1 MTRPRA
7 PRNIVHYV
15 TGQYMRQNKKRS
27 LTTFFGIVF
36 TVLLMTCVFV
46 GRESAITYL
55 EEVASQKNGKWH
67 YTLYDITPQKRAELE
82 ALPYVSGTAAA
93 LSLGLTDFPA
103 SANPERP
110 YLNVKAYEPQAI
122 SWNNIRLTEGRL
134 PENGGEILLS
144 SACLKDGSGVTLGD
158 SIDAR
163 FFQRSITGLPGADT
177 TKTYFPALSLEIA
190 RGETKD
196 LPLTFPHFPENIDFR
211 IDLLWTGQRGHYT
224 VVGFMEPPSFEPS
237 YAAGYTA
244 LTLAE
249 PDSLALAESY
259 SLFLQ
264 TSTNRDT
271 PAGALSLLWQ
281 IAGEENVESN
291 DYLLAFSGNS
301 SDSTMNLM
309 VDLMTGFFLL
319 LILAVSVV
327 LIYNVFNIS
336 FRERSRYLGMLSSV
350 GATARQ
356 KRSSVY
362 FEAGILLL
370 AALPVGILAGFGVVL
385 GGLRIMEPYVVQLVY
400 GGIQQEA
407 PAVSLTLSWQALAAV
422 ALASV
427 VTVLLSA
434 FLPAWKI
441 GKIGPI
447 ASIQGGHV
455 LRAQK
460 GRAKTHIRGGAEG
473 MLAHSFLHRQG
484 RNQRS
489 LFLAVTAFLLVLT
502 VASFGVS
509 QVIGIIE
516 YKADA
521 PVSLDVAVQERDCIL
536 HYDRSSE
543 DGPAFYNALKQ
554 ALETRPEVASLKP
567 WYSSMFAL
575 DVDTSFY
582 SEEYWA
588 AFLDIAEE
596 YLGQG
601 FSREELEQKYV
612 LDRNCTVNLLVPD
625 DETLRQIAKRCGADQ
640 ALVFEGLGAILLN
653 EVQLDTDSYG
663 FELREPRHYRYYDIQ
678 QPSAC
683 LPGDSFPVTVYNAA
697 LEQAAPAQLTL
708 AGYANND
715 QCSPFFSVHGGTPCT
730 LEYGGVWAVGGL
742 AVGRTAHPTGPGG
755 RGLCGLPAPIRRGL
769 VGNASLRLERP
780 GLPPLHH
787 PIPLCHPT
795 GAVGGLCGPV
805 LGGVPAELVE
815 RHPRPD
821 AGTAAGFCRAAL
833 RRGHPEAAGKHPS
846 AGMPGHPGE
855 GAAPLRPA
863 LWRAD
868 LSDPPPAQPA
878 LRPPGLPPPLGDAG
892 LRPALHHRG
901 GAAAD
906 PAVLPA
912 GTTTSPSPSGC
923 GSSWPGWGPSCAGAS
938 LVSRGQL
945 PR

>member
-82 ALPYVSGTAAA
+82 ALPYVSGTAAS

-134 PENGGEILLS
+134 PENSGEIVLS

-163 FFQRSITGLPGADT
+163 FFQRSITGLPGTDT

-190 RGETKD
+190 RGKTKD
-196 LPLTFPHFPENIDFR
+196 LPLTFPHFPENNDFR

-640 ALVFEGLGAILLN
+640 ALVFEGQGAILLN

-715 QCSPFFSVHGGTPCT
+715 QCSPFFSVHGGTPWLLLSRQTAEQLAQGAGFGQLADWLSEELHIQLAQGAEDYVDYLRQSAEGSSVMHLSAWNDPDYPLSITQSLCAILRVLLVAFVALSSVVCLLNLWNAIHGRMLERRRDFAVLRSVGATQRQLENT
-730 LEYGGVWAVGGL
+730 LVLECLGILGKGLLLSALLSGGL
-742 AVGRTAHPTGPGG
+742 IYLIHRLLSQLFGHLAFH
-755 RGLCGLPAPIRRGL
+755 LPWGMLAFAL
-769 VGNASLRLERP
+769 LFT
-780 GLPPLHH
+780 
-787 PIPLCHPT
+787 T
-795 GAVGGLCGPV
+795 GAVLLLTLLC
-805 LGGVPAELVE
+805 
-815 RHPRPD
+815 
-821 AGTAAGFCRAAL
+821 F
-833 RRGHPEAAGKHPS
+833 RREKIQNLIECIRQDS
-846 AGMPGHPGE
+846 
-855 GAAPLRPA
+855 
-863 LWRAD
+863 
-868 LSDPPPAQPA
+868 
-878 LRPPGLPPPLGDAG
+878 
-892 LRPALHHRG
+892 
-901 GAAAD
+901 
-906 PAVLPA
+906 V
-912 GTTTSPSPSGC
+912 
-923 GSSWPGWGPSCAGAS
+923 
-938 LVSRGQL
+938 
-945 PR
+945 